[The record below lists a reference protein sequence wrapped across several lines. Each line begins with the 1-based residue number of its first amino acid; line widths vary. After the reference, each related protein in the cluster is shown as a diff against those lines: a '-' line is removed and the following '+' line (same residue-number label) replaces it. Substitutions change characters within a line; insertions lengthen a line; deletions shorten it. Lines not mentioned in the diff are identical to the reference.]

1 MSPPRLRMLLLAAL
15 ALAVALAVG
24 CSSLAASAGAAVLND
39 DGEAEWRLEQPVR
52 PTPPPGLEEEEV
64 TNTPAGLGRVGDIA
78 FWSPNRGALITAGN
92 GSTIPAGVWV
102 YNGACEAGQCASGW
116 HELSAACGAS
126 DGRIAWAGP
135 DEFWTISDGRKGQ
148 LGESKGNLP
157 PIEDDTLCRF
167 GLNGANG
174 QLEVLDSYATL
185 AFQSTSYPM
194 MYAASCINA
203 DDCWFGGEPL
213 QEPSVGAFHL
223 HWNGASLTR
232 EPYLPEG
239 HAVKDMALF
248 ERHIYE
254 SVKVSPTDRILK
266 KQGTAGEVP
275 AMHLI
280 NPEGVTPTFET
291 LVGLPLLGE
300 GPCPAEGEPSRRCAE
315 FADALEYLHL
325 SANEDAL
332 WAAAGPVPENERPE
346 KLGGKAAVT
355 IARYSAVQYSSVS
368 HGYETAGAPVW
379 KQVLGP
385 GTTPS
390 GEEVLPK
397 SGVRGIA
404 AEPETNSA
412 WIALDSWKGC
422 EAPAPCTTPTE
433 LEEFEQTPGPETRAR
448 VAHVS
453 ADGSVTDET
462 QLPSPG
468 EGIGPKGAVETI
480 VCPADHDCWMATTQ
494 GWLFHLATAEE
505 RENPQPNTERAF
517 SGGYLIAETERP
529 ADESVPQQASLALP
543 LDDSGIE
550 EGEAAHP
557 STPVKLA
564 VVNPFATV
572 TLPLLSN
579 VRSKLVH
586 RTTLELSFHLSVK
599 ASVRLLAKR
608 RKTVVASTS
617 TRTFQAG
624 NRSLLLR
631 LNIHRWPTKLDLQ
644 THALAPLKTAS
655 TQESNSSTDTVSSS
669 LAFPN
674 ARGLAQDGL
683 LGSGLLR

>member
-1 MSPPRLRMLLLAAL
+1 MTCARMRTLLLALL
-15 ALAVALAVG
+15 ALAFAG
-24 CSSLAASAGAAVLND
+24 GSFAACAGAEVLKD

-52 PTPPPGLEEEEV
+52 PAPPPGLEEEEV

-92 GSTIPAGVWV
+92 GSTIPPGVWV
-102 YNGACEAGQCASGW
+102 YNGACEAGRCASGW
-116 HELSAACGAS
+116 HELSEVCGAS

-148 LGESKGNLP
+148 LGEARGNLP

-167 GLNGANG
+167 GPGNGG
-174 QLEVLDSYATL
+174 RLEVLDSYATL

-194 MYAASCINA
+194 MYAAACINA
-203 DDCWFGGEPL
+203 SDCWFAGEKL
-213 QEPSVGAFHL
+213 QEPAIGAFHL
-223 HWNGASLTR
+223 HWNGATLTR

-248 ERHIYE
+248 EGHLYE
-254 SVKVSPTDRILK
+254 SVKVSSSDRILQ
-266 KQGTAGEVP
+266 KQGKAGEVP

-291 LVGLPLLGE
+291 LLGLPLLGE
-300 GPCPAEGEPSRRCAE
+300 GPCPVEGEPSKRCPE
-315 FADALEYLHL
+315 FPQAIDYLHL

-346 KLGGKAAVT
+346 NSGKAGVT
-355 IARYSAVQYSSVS
+355 IARYSAVQYSSAS

-379 KQVLGP
+379 KQVIGP
-385 GTTPS
+385 GTTPA
-390 GEEVLPK
+390 GEEVFPK
-397 SGVRGIA
+397 SGVRAIA
-404 AEPETNSA
+404 AEPATNSA

-422 EAPAPCTTPTE
+422 EAPLPCTTPSE
-433 LEEFEQTPGPETRAR
+433 LEEFEESPGPEAHAR

-453 ADGSVTDET
+453 ADGSVSDEM
-462 QLPSPG
+462 QLPAPG

-505 RENPQPNTERAF
+505 RENPQPNGEPAF
-517 SGGYLIAETERP
+517 AGGYLITERP
-529 ADESVPQQASLALP
+529 ADESVPQQTSLALP
-543 LDDSGIE
+543 IDDSGIE
-550 EGEAAHP
+550 EGEAAHT
-557 STPVKLA
+557 SAPVKLA

-572 TLPLLSN
+572 TLPLLSD
-579 VRSKLVH
+579 VHTKLVH
-586 RTTLELSFHLSVK
+586 GTTLELSFHLSVK
-599 ASVRLLAKR
+599 ARVRLIAKR
-608 RKTVVASTS
+608 RKSVVASTS
-617 TRTFQAG
+617 THTFQAG

-631 LNIHRWPTKLDLQ
+631 LDVHRWPTKLNLQ
-644 THALAPLKTAS
+644 TRALAPLKTAS
-655 TQESNSSTDTVSSS
+655 TQESSSSTDTVTSS

-674 ARGLAQDGL
+674 AHGLAQDGL
-683 LGSGLLR
+683 LGSGLLP